1 VSEQE
6 NGRILVTGGSG
17 FIAGWCIRR
26 LLEAGYSVRTTVRAR
41 RREAEVRNLV
51 GPAAT
56 PERLSFCEADLLRD
70 DGWAEAAAGCT
81 HVLHVASPFP
91 LADPRDEDELIRPAR
106 EGTLRALKAARDA
119 GAKRA
124 VVTSSFAAVGYGHP
138 PDRREPFT
146 EADWT
151 LPDGPGCSAYIK
163 SKFYAERAAWD
174 WLAKEGGGLELA
186 TVNPV
191 AVMGPILGP
200 DLSTSVEVVRMMLAG
215 ALPALP
221 RVGFAVV
228 DVRDVADLH
237 LLAMTRPEAAGQRF
251 LAAGPFM
258 WFSEIAQVLR
268 DGLGAKARRVPT
280 ARLPDFV
287 VRLGA
292 NFDGTMKTIA
302 SELGQERPVTSQKAK
317 DLLGWAPRS
326 NAEAILASAESLI
339 AAGIVKV

>member
-1 VSEQE
+1 MAKHQE
-6 NGRILVTGGSG
+6 TPVLVTGGSG

-26 LLEAGYSVRTTVRAR
+26 LLEAGHTVRTTLRSR

-56 PERLSFCEADLLRD
+56 PERLHFFEADLMSEA
-70 DGWAEAAAGCT
+70 GWADAVAGCE
-81 HVLHVASPFP
+81 HVLHLASPFP
-91 LADPRDEDELIRPAR
+91 LADPKDENELIRPAR
-106 EGTLRALKAARDA
+106 EGALRVLRAARDA
-119 GAKRA
+119 GVRR
-124 VVTSSFAAVGYGHP
+124 VVLTSSFASVGYGHP
-138 PDRREPFT
+138 PERTAPFT

-151 LPDGPGCSAYIK
+151 NPEGPGCSAYVK
-163 SKFYAERAAWD
+163 SKYFAERAAWD
-174 WLAKEGGGLELA
+174 FLAKEGGALELA

-191 AVMGPILGP
+191 AVMGPILGS
-200 DLSTSVEVVRMMLAG
+200 DLSSSVEVVRMMLAG

-292 NFDGTMKTIA
+292 HFDGTMKTIA
-302 SELGQERPVTSQKAK
+302 SELGQQRPVTSQKAK
-317 DLLGWAPRS
+317 DVLGWAPRS
-326 NAEAILASAESLI
+326 NQEAILASAQSLI
-339 AAGIVKV
+339 EAGVVKV